1 MKQLK
6 LILLTIKEMILNFP
20 MMIWFLILK
29 SDAYSFNKA
38 FNEWEIDRQINGKK
52 NIDYIINLFMI
63 LLIIIF
69 IVTIPT

>member
-20 MMIWFLILK
+20 MMIWFLILN

-38 FNEWEIDRQINGKK
+38 FTEWKIDRQVNGKK
-52 NIDYIINLFMI
+52 KIDYIINLFMI

-69 IVTIPT
+69 IVTITT

>member
-20 MMIWFLILK
+20 MMIWFLILNR
-29 SDAYSFNKA
+29 DAYSFNKA
-38 FNEWEIDRQINGKK
+38 FTEWEIDRQINGKK
-52 NIDYIINLFMI
+52 KIDYIINCFMI

-69 IVTIPT
+69 IVTITT